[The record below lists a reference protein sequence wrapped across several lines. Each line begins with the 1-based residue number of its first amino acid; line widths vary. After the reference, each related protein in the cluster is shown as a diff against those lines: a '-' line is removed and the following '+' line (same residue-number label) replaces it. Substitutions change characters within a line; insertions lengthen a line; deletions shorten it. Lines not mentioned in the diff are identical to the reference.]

1 MWSGRLRAPRAI
13 FVLIGPGHSTETPT
27 LVPSSSCS
35 NASDSDRAAYLLI
48 EYGPWLV
55 PRRFWK
61 PATEAVLTT
70 CPFLAVLQDG
80 GDEMADAVNDAPD
93 VDADHE

>member
-13 FVLIGPGHSTETPT
+13 LVLIGPGHSTETPT

-35 NASDSDRAAYLLI
+35 NASDSERTAYLLI

-61 PATEAVLTT
+61 PATEAVLTI
-70 CPFLAVLQDG
+70 CPSSPCFRIAG
-80 GDEMADAVNDAPD
+80 TKWRIP
-93 VDADHE
+93 